1 MGNKL
6 SFQERWQDVKFTR
19 TRLPDVN
26 DFCKEILVYN
36 IKINKI
42 RDALLLAE
50 ENLILYLGLSDIE
63 TLAPHTE
70 YQPREPL
77 TLKDIT
83 LSIFFSFNSYFRGE
97 YVKMLNLKFS
107 EEPPFF
113 EINIHYLN
121 PLLKDIW
128 LQY

>member
-6 SFQERWQDVKFTR
+6 SFQHRWQDVKFTR

-50 ENLILYLGLSDIE
+50 ENLILYLGLADIE
-63 TLAPHTE
+63 TLAPKSDDE
-70 YQPREPL
+70 EPEQL
-77 TLKDIT
+77 NLKDVT
-83 LSIFFSFNSYFRGE
+83 MSIFFSFNAYFRGE
-97 YVKMLNLKFS
+97 FMKMLNLKFNQ
-107 EEPPFF
+107 EPPFF

-121 PLLKDIW
+121 PLLKDTW
-128 LQY
+128 LQF